1 MSLSGGPE
9 AVQDLDPTPH
19 MPHSKPLVVLLVVVG
34 RWKGDVPGARELGW
48 LQVGR
53 LPTYPPPAPFRVRS
67 VSERATVGW
76 PGHRGDELMMG
87 ASIGHRIPR
96 ARRMRTWWQLATNHH
111 PVDV

>member
-1 MSLSGGPE
+1 MNFFLFYSFRLILGEKDSWSPAGQQPRMSLSGGPE

-19 MPHSKPLVVLLVVVG
+19 MPHSKPLVVLLVVVR

-67 VSERATVGW
+67 VSER
-76 PGHRGDELMMG
+76 P
-87 ASIGHRIPR
+87 
-96 ARRMRTWWQLATNHH
+96 
-111 PVDV
+111 